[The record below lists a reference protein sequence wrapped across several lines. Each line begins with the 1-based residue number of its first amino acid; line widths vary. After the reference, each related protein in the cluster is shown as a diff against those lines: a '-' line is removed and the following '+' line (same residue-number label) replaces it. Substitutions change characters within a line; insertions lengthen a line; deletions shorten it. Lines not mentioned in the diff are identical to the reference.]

1 MTTPIKS
8 AFQFRLDLHTGV
20 PVYRQIIDQ
29 VRGGIASGALCVGD
43 QLPTVRQLAVD
54 LSINPNTVVRA
65 YKELEL
71 SGQLETHQG
80 TGTFISGQKIPNADA
95 ERERQLSQIVADAVA
110 RAGAAGF
117 TIEQLLEQ
125 LECWPDRP
133 SQNQNPSTPKP

>member
-1 MTTPIKS
+1 MTIPVKPV
-8 AFQFRLDLHTGV
+8 FRFRLDLHSGV

-29 VRGGIASGALCVGD
+29 VRGGIASGALATGD

-80 TGTFISGQKIPNADA
+80 TGTFISQQKRPGSGA
-95 ERERQLSQIVADAVA
+95 ERERQLGQIVADAVA

-117 TIEQLLEQ
+117 TIDQLLEQ
-125 LECWPDRP
+125 LKCWPDRP
-133 SQNQNPSTPKP
+133 AAKEKE

>member
-1 MTTPIKS
+1 MTTPVKPD
-8 AFQFRLDLHTGV
+8 FRFRLDLHTGV

-29 VRGGIASGALCVGD
+29 FRGALASGALATGD

-80 TGTFISGQKIPNADA
+80 TGTFISGQKMTGGDA
-95 ERERQLSQIVADAVA
+95 ERERQLGQIVADAVA

-125 LECWPDRP
+125 LKRWPNRP
-133 SQNQNPSTPKP
+133 ASKEKE

>member
-1 MTTPIKS
+1 MNAAS
-8 AFQFRLDLHTGV
+8 QHAFRFHLDLQSGV

-29 VRGGIASGALCVGD
+29 IRGAIASGALTTGD

-71 SGQLETHQG
+71 SGQLETQQG
-80 TGTFISGQKIPNADA
+80 TGTFISEKKPAGDRA
-95 ERERQLSQIVADAVA
+95 ERLRQLSRITADAVA

-117 TIEQLLEQ
+117 TIDQLVEQLRN
-125 LECWPDRP
+125 WPVRP
-133 SQNQNPSTPKP
+133 ASKEKP